1 MERENIIEDKVS
13 FRYYLEHNHDFVES
27 TKNYGCVHNGVNYG
41 AGMIAV
47 EMNIL
52 NIYQNNTQVIA
63 NKKFHNGTLN
73 FKGMLAQFV
82 QYCAN
87 IDEVF
92 ERMLAYRTDRQ
103 FKVYSEKEYLEEK
116 KYLEKH
122 SNNSKSDVFRDLTFE
137 KENENYHMSVNV
149 NICRQMDYC
158 CEIVPENEMD
168 NWFFQLKLFPV
179 YEDKNEKEYISRSK
193 KISTLSEEELLKKY
207 EKEKSKKS
215 SKQMGTKSSPYKRSE
230 VVSELAKR
238 RAHGICELSDMN
250 GNYHKAPFDVDGT
263 PYLESHHM
271 EWLSHGGEDVLEN
284 VVALCPNCHKK
295 IHILNEMVDNQK
307 LLNRL
312 KLYANKMN
320 ETSKKD
326 AE

>member
-179 YEDKNEKEYISRSK
+179 YEDKN
-193 KISTLSEEELLKKY
+193 
-207 EKEKSKKS
+207 
-215 SKQMGTKSSPYKRSE
+215 
-230 VVSELAKR
+230 
-238 RAHGICELSDMN
+238 
-250 GNYHKAPFDVDGT
+250 
-263 PYLESHHM
+263 
-271 EWLSHGGEDVLEN
+271 
-284 VVALCPNCHKK
+284 
-295 IHILNEMVDNQK
+295 
-307 LLNRL
+307 
-312 KLYANKMN
+312 
-320 ETSKKD
+320 
-326 AE
+326 

>member
-179 YEDKNEKEYISRSK
+179 YEQKQKNKYVVGRRIVK
-193 KISTLSEEELLKKY
+193 KIRKR
-207 EKEKSKKS
+207 EK
-215 SKQMGTKSSPYKRSE
+215 
-230 VVSELAKR
+230 
-238 RAHGICELSDMN
+238 
-250 GNYHKAPFDVDGT
+250 
-263 PYLESHHM
+263 
-271 EWLSHGGEDVLEN
+271 
-284 VVALCPNCHKK
+284 
-295 IHILNEMVDNQK
+295 
-307 LLNRL
+307 
-312 KLYANKMN
+312 
-320 ETSKKD
+320 
-326 AE
+326 